1 MVVKRTFFKHIRREI
16 GGSLGRFAA
25 IFAITALGVGF
36 LAGLLSTA
44 PDFYTTIDDYYDKN
58 DFWDINIKS
67 TGGLTEE
74 DLKAVEAE
82 DEVSA
87 AVLCKTADVT
97 VKKESGD
104 GTAARVYADDD
115 DSIKNKGKV
124 NKTELKSG
132 RYPEKAGECLALVPN
147 PFLEQPALG
156 TVYRAEKADV
166 LTTDELTVVGVVE
179 SPMYMSIEKEGTDIA
194 NGRISVVLYTVYDT
208 FNTDYYTDIFLTLK
222 GAKELNTFYGEYES
236 LRDDG
241 REALEKTAEAREN
254 ARYDELKKAAV
265 DIALAAPEGK
275 AAAAMGLE
283 DKVISAA
290 ENRVKKPEWY
300 ILDRESNVSFVSLK
314 ANAEKVNS
322 IAKVFPVFFF
332 AVAALVALTTMTRMV
347 DEERTEI
354 GTLKALGFS
363 SRAIAAK
370 YLLYA
375 GAAAVTG
382 GVFGL
387 ALGLY
392 LFPTVIINVYRIMY
406 RLPEIHLS
414 FNAPISL
421 GALTAAV
428 ICILAATLWAVI
440 AALRENPA
448 ALMLP
453 KAPKSGK
460 RILLERVGFI
470 WRRMKFTHKVTAR
483 NLFRYKKRLFMTVIG
498 ISGCTA
504 LLLTGFGLKDAI
516 GDIVPKQYEEI
527 QQYDLTVLL
536 SDTADDAT
544 LDYFRK
550 NTESFTEIHSE
561 TGFVLQDGKELEI
574 NFYIPEKTEELV
586 DFVRLRERK
595 SGEKLAIQNGGAI
608 ITEKFATSHGIKK
621 GDTVTLKTKN
631 GEKAEAKINGIC
643 ENYINSY
650 VYMTPEYYSELFGK
664 DCTYST
670 LLIKSGV
677 SADKQDNM
685 TREIL
690 ATDGVVS
697 ASFSTFV
704 IESFD
709 NMISS
714 INYIVLVLI
723 ISAGTLAF
731 VVLYNLTNI
740 NISERIK
747 EIATIK
753 VLGFFD
759 LEVNAYVCRETYL
772 LSLIGTAVGLFL
784 GVFLCRFVVYTAE
797 MESVMFGRTIY
808 PRSFIFAAVI
818 TIVFTVAVNLALT
831 PRLKRVDM
839 VESMKSVD

>member
-1 MVVKRTFFKHIRREI
+1 MKRTYFKHIRREI
-16 GGSLGRFAA
+16 GGSFGRFAA

-44 PDFYTTIDDYYDKN
+44 PDYYDKN

-67 TGGLTEE
+67 TGGLTES
-74 DLKAVEAE
+74 DLEAVKADGSV
-82 DEVSA
+82 A
-87 AVLCKTADVT
+87 AAALCKTADILI
-97 VKKESGD
+97 KKDGGD
-104 GTAARVYADDD
+104 GTAARIYADDS
-115 DSIKNKGKV
+115 DSIKNKGEV

-147 PFLEQPALG
+147 PFLAQPELG
-156 TVYRAEKADV
+156 TVYHAENADV
-166 LTTDELTVVGVVE
+166 LSADELTVVGVVE
-179 SPMYMSIEKEGTDIA
+179 SPMYMSIEKESTDIA

-208 FNTDYYTDIFLTLK
+208 FSTDYYTDIFLTLK
-222 GAKELNTFYGEYES
+222 GAKELNAFYGEYED

-241 REALEKTAEAREN
+241 KEALKKTAEAREN
-254 ARYDELKKAAV
+254 ARYDELKKIAA
-265 DIALAAPEGK
+265 DAAIATPEGK

-283 DKVISAA
+283 DKIISAA
-290 ENRVKKPEWY
+290 KNRVKKPEWY

-363 SRAIAAK
+363 SCAIAAK

-382 GVFGL
+382 GFFGL

-392 LFPTVIINVYRIMY
+392 LFPTVIINVYRITY

-586 DFVRLRERK
+586 DF
-595 SGEKLAIQNGGAI
+595 AIQNGGAI

-664 DCTYST
+664 DCIYST

-677 SADKQDNM
+677 SADKQDK
-685 TREIL
+685 L
-690 ATDGVVS
+690 YCVGA
-697 ASFSTFV
+697 
-704 IESFD
+704 
-709 NMISS
+709 
-714 INYIVLVLI
+714 
-723 ISAGTLAF
+723 
-731 VVLYNLTNI
+731 YNLC
-740 NISERIK
+740 
-747 EIATIK
+747 
-753 VLGFFD
+753 G
-759 LEVNAYVCRETYL
+759 NACVRGALQPYEYKHKRE
-772 LSLIGTAVGLFL
+772 
-784 GVFLCRFVVYTAE
+784 
-797 MESVMFGRTIY
+797 
-808 PRSFIFAAVI
+808 
-818 TIVFTVAVNLALT
+818 N
-831 PRLKRVDM
+831 
-839 VESMKSVD
+839 

>member
-1 MVVKRTFFKHIRREI
+1 M
-16 GGSLGRFAA
+16 GRFAA

-67 TGGLTEE
+67 TGGLTES
-74 DLKAVEAE
+74 DLEAVKANGSV
-82 DEVSA
+82 A
-87 AVLCKTADVT
+87 AAALCKTADILI
-97 VKKESGD
+97 KKDGGD
-104 GTAARVYADDD
+104 GTAARIYADDS
-115 DSIKNKGKV
+115 DSIKNKGEV

-147 PFLEQPALG
+147 PFLAQPELG
-156 TVYRAEKADV
+156 TVYHAENADV
-166 LTTDELTVVGVVE
+166 LSTDELTVVGVVE
-179 SPMYMSIEKEGTDIA
+179 SPMYMSIEKESTDIA

-208 FNTDYYTDIFLTLK
+208 FSTDYYTDIFLTLK
-222 GAKELNTFYGEYES
+222 GAKELNAFYGEYED

-241 REALEKTAEAREN
+241 KEALKKTAEAREN
-254 ARYDELKKAAV
+254 ARYDELKKIAA
-265 DIALAAPEGK
+265 DAAPEGK

-283 DKVISAA
+283 DKIISAA

-363 SRAIAAK
+363 SCAIAAK

-382 GVFGL
+382 GFFGL

-421 GALTAAV
+421 GALIAAV

-460 RILLERVGFI
+460 RILLERVDFI

-516 GDIVPKQYEEI
+516 GDIVPKQYEDI

-536 SDTADDAT
+536 SDTADDNT
-544 LDYFRK
+544 LEYFRK
-550 NTESFTEIHSE
+550 NTDSFTEIHSE
-561 TGFVLQDGKELEI
+561 TGYVLQDGKELEI
-574 NFYIPEKTEELV
+574 NFYVPEKTG
-586 DFVRLRERK
+586 DFADYVKLRERK
-595 SGEKLAIQNGGAI
+595 SGEKLALQNGGAI

-631 GEKAEAKINGIC
+631 GEKAEAKISGIC

-664 DCTYST
+664 DCAYLT

-677 SADKQDNM
+677 SADKQDGM

-709 NMISS
+709 NMIRS

-759 LEVNAYVCRETYL
+759 REVNSYVCRETYL
-772 LSLIGTAVGLFL
+772 LSLIGTAVGLVL

-808 PRSFIFAAVI
+808 PKSFVFAAVI
-818 TIVFTVAVNLALT
+818 TVVFTVAVNLALT
-831 PRLKRVDM
+831 PRLKKVDM